1 MSRKQEEFVP
11 LESLNVGIYTCGPT
25 VYDFAHIGNYRAYVW
40 EDLLCR
46 YLRSKGFDVTQVMN
60 LTDVDDKTIR
70 GANEQVRARHSDNH
84 TQSDD
89 ALSENASPLLLD
101 KYTARYKAA
110 FFADIA
116 ALNIVRAAIYPEA
129 TKHITEMVELV
140 GTLMDKGFAYRS
152 DDGSV
157 YYSIAKFK
165 EYGKLSGMRPDRL
178 RAGARISHDEYEKDE
193 WADFALWKDY
203 DEADGDVFW
212 ETALGKGRPG
222 WHIECSAMSMKYLG
236 ETFDIHTGGE
246 DNIFPHHE
254 NEIAQSEAA
263 TGVPFVKYWLHCAHL
278 IVEGKKMSKSLGN
291 YYTLRDILDK
301 GYSAIAVRYLL
312 ISTHYRQQLNFT
324 FDGLDAAQSAI
335 DRLLEFKTMLEEF
348 ADKKLPGTDRKVT
361 DAIGD
366 GFGGFEESLDDD
378 LNISGA
384 LGAVFEMVRA
394 INKIAAEDGI
404 TCADAE
410 TALETLA
417 KVDSVVG
424 VLKVKQKELT
434 DEMKKL
440 IAERESA
447 RKSKD
452 FVKADEIRKKLMQMG
467 VELKD
472 TPDGT
477 KWKIK

>member
-1 MSRKQEEFVP
+1 MSRKLEEFVP
-11 LESLNVGIYTCGPT
+11 LESPNVGIYTCGPT
-25 VYDFAHIGNYRAYVW
+25 VYAFAHIGNYRAYVW

-46 YLRSKGFDVTQVMN
+46 YLRFKGFDVTQVMN

-89 ALSENASPLLLD
+89 ALSGNASPLLD
-101 KYTARYKAA
+101 KYTARYKDA

-116 ALNIVRAAIYPEA
+116 ALNIVRAAVYPEA
-129 TKHITEMVELV
+129 TKHIAEMVELV
-140 GTLMDKGFAYRS
+140 QTLMDKGFGYRS
-152 DDGSV
+152 DDGSI

-178 RAGARISHDEYEKDE
+178 LAGARIRHDEYDKDE
-193 WADFALWKDY
+193 WADFALWKAW
-203 DEADGDVFW
+203 DESDGDVFW

-222 WHIECSAMSMKYLG
+222 WHVECSAMSMKYLG
-236 ETFDIHTGGE
+236 KTFDIHTGGE

-263 TGVPFVKYWLHCAHL
+263 TGAPFVKYWLHCAHL
-278 IVEGKKMSKSLGN
+278 IVEGRKMSKSLGN
-291 YYTLRDILDK
+291 YFTLRDILDK
-301 GYSAIAVRYLL
+301 DYGPMAVRYLL
-312 ISTHYRQQLNFT
+312 MSTHYRQQLNFT
-324 FDGLDAAQSAI
+324 FDGLDASQSAI
-335 DRLLEFKTMLEEF
+335 DRLLEFKTMLEDSV
-348 ADKKLPGTDRKVT
+348 DKKLPGTDRKVT
-361 DAIGD
+361 DSIND
-366 GFGGFEESLDDD
+366 GLGGFKESLDDD
-378 LNISGA
+378 LNISAA

-394 INKIAAEDGI
+394 INKIAAGDCI
-404 TCADAE
+404 TRADAE

-417 KVDSVVG
+417 KIDSVIG
-424 VLKVKQKELT
+424 VLETEQKELT
-434 DEMKKL
+434 DEMRGL
-440 IAERESA
+440 IADRESA

-452 FVKADEIRKKLMQMG
+452 FAKADEIREKLLQMG